1 MFICLAL
8 YAPRV
13 VNSRAGCSA
22 VAFIGVGALLN
33 VFRPRWR
40 YRQLLTADYS
50 CAYKRKACTAA
61 PQLTRRSRV
70 CCFTLSGRRATADLR
85 AVRFSGARL
94 HIVIKA
100 QRSLSGSRLL
110 SGNLL
115 SYATAFIATAT
126 AFVISTRVPSALD
139 YPRVQ
144 RLSGLR
150 ALTITAPGLADLYF
164 RYNPVHNFFFLS
176 C

>member
-50 CAYKRKACTAA
+50 CAYKRKACKAA

-85 AVRFSGARL
+85 AVRFSGARAY
-94 HIVIKA
+94 I
-100 QRSLSGSRLL
+100 LL
-110 SGNLL
+110 SKRRGRCPARDCSPATCSPN
-115 SYATAFIATAT
+115 ATAFIATAT

-139 YPRVQ
+139 YPPSPWRAI
-144 RLSGLR
+144 SGLR
-150 ALTITAPGLADLYF
+150 ALTITAPRAG
-164 RYNPVHNFFFLS
+164 
-176 C
+176 